1 VIVVDAGCVY
11 DLVTNSGRARAI
23 ADRLATERDQAAPHV
38 LDVEVFGVI
47 RSHRMRGLLDE
58 SAARRAVGLLTE
70 WGGERY
76 AHQPL
81 LGRAWQLRGNVRGW
95 DAMYVALAELLY
107 ATLITKDGRLAAA
120 EGPRCPIE
128 VF

>member
-11 DLVTNSGRARAI
+11 HLVTRSGHAREI
-23 ADRLATERDQAAPHV
+23 AERLADEPDQAAPHV

-58 SAARRAVGLLTE
+58 SAARRAVELLTE
-70 WGGERY
+70 WSGERY

-81 LGRAWQLRGNVRGW
+81 LGRAWQLRANVRGW
-95 DAMYVALAELLY
+95 DAMYVALAELLG
-107 ATLITKDGRLAAA
+107 ATLITTDGRLAGA

-128 VF
+128 VL